1 MGGVSLTAALFLF
14 RGTKMAKKI
23 NSKQLRQLII
33 QEISGKKSKPT
44 MKIRRLSNK
53 QKRQI
58 SESKKRQRI
67 TEARIT
73 IAEMEVMEEGLG
85 TFLKKIGG
93 MAAKGIKAAVAAKD
107 TAVSA
112 WEEVSAKV
120 EADEQLVKDFEAEL
134 KNDLKTLQS
143 DIMRNVKTSKAFKS
157 IVDDLSDEEKEE
169 KTKELFAAA
178 VALVKAELAALA

>member
-1 MGGVSLTAALFLF
+1 
-14 RGTKMAKKI
+14 MAKKI